1 MDSHFPYWPPHQPP
15 VFSFDHQHN
24 KGHVP
29 HYAQAGQRQVA
40 IIKPSQR
47 QPAPRPDL
55 SMANPDRAGHGW
67 HQRFQLSLRNTSS
80 LQPRGYYLQQDNTPL
95 INEGFKSLRQ
105 NPHQAISIAEG
116 ILAQGDNLSLPDT
129 QKANLIKVRA
139 LFQLGRFDD
148 CQKIF
153 ETLAQGQT
161 RLNNG
166 LRMAKGRLLQAT
178 FRLTE
183 ALPIFQDLYHHST
196 NEKEIKVNGLALGR
210 QYQYMGQPQEAL
222 TIFKTLRTDRSGHE
236 GTPCN
241 DREIEMALGRQ
252 YQYMGQHQE
261 ALTIFKKLRTD
272 RSGHEG
278 TPCND
283 KDIELT
289 LGRQYQYM
297 GQPQEALTIF
307 KKLRTDRSGHEGTP
321 CNDKDIELTLGRQYQ
336 DMGQH
341 QEALTIFKKLCSDRS
356 GHEGTPCNDKD
367 IELTLGR
374 QYQYMGQ
381 HQEAL
386 TIFKTLRADRS
397 GHEGTPCNDKDIEL
411 SLGRQYQ
418 DMGQHQEALA
428 IFKQL
433 RTDRSGHE
441 GTPCNDKD
449 IELTLGRQYQYMGQ
463 HQEALTIFKKLRT
476 DRSGHEGTP
485 CNDKEVELALGRQY
499 QYMGQHQE
507 ALTIFKKLHTDR
519 SGYEGTPCNDKEV
532 ELALGRQYQD
542 MGQPQEALTIFKTLR
557 TDRSGHEGTPC
568 NDKEVELALGDI
580 YVDLMNWLKFDQMQ
594 LDDKGFAGPE
604 VDLCISIRYFKECI
618 SSCQDK
624 DISGLLTKA
633 INHACDAIEKSQH
646 LDASSFSQLGH
657 SVRIA
662 ASLPIGKVPDTF
674 PKNELKKLSSIFFTE
689 ANKLAPNRQDR
700 LKNEAWRNRERDF
713 LARLS
718 SG

>member
-1 MDSHFPYWPPHQPP
+1 MDSYFPYGTPHQPK
-15 VFSFDHQHN
+15 VSSFDHQHVE
-24 KGHVP
+24 GRRP
-29 HYAQAGQRQVA
+29 HYSQADHRQVGF
-40 IIKPSQR
+40 IQHSQG
-47 QPAPRPDL
+47 QPAPRLDL
-55 SMANPDRAGHGW
+55 SMASHDPAGHGL
-67 HQRFQLSLRNTSS
+67 HQRFQVLSLRNTSN
-80 LQPRGYYLQQDNTPL
+80 LQPRGCYLQRGNTQL

-105 NPHQAISIAEG
+105 NPQQAINIAEE

-129 QKANLIKVRA
+129 QRAYLIKVRA
-139 LFQLGRFDD
+139 LFQLGCFDD

-153 ETLAQGQT
+153 ETLEQSQT
-161 RLNNG
+161 PLNNG
-166 LRMAKGRLLQAT
+166 LRMAKGRLLQAR

-183 ALPIFQDLYHHST
+183 ALLIFQDLYNRST
-196 NEKEIKVNGLALGR
+196 NEKEVKVNGLALGR
-210 QYQYMGQPQEAL
+210 QYQ
-222 TIFKTLRTDRSGHE
+222 D
-236 GTPCN
+236 
-241 DREIEMALGRQ
+241 
-252 YQYMGQHQE
+252 MGQH
-261 ALTIFKKLRTD
+261 
-272 RSGHEG
+272 
-278 TPCND
+278 
-283 KDIELT
+283 
-289 LGRQYQYM
+289 
-297 GQPQEALTIF
+297 QEALTIF

-341 QEALTIFKKLCSDRS
+341 QEALTTFKK
-356 GHEGTPCNDKD
+356 
-367 IELTLGR
+367 
-374 QYQYMGQ
+374 
-381 HQEAL
+381 
-386 TIFKTLRADRS
+386 
-397 GHEGTPCNDKDIEL
+397 
-411 SLGRQYQ
+411 
-418 DMGQHQEALA
+418 
-428 IFKQL
+428 L

-441 GTPCNDKD
+441 GTPCNDKY
-449 IELTLGRQYQYMGQ
+449 IELTLGRQYQDMGQHQEALTTFKKLRTDRSGHEGTPCNDKEVELALGRQYQYMGQ

-499 QYMGQHQE
+499 QDMGQHQE
-507 ALTIFKKLHTDR
+507 ALTIFKKLRTDR
-519 SGYEGTPCNDKEV
+519 SGHEGTPCNDKEV

-542 MGQPQEALTIFKTLR
+542 MGQHQEALTIFKKLRTDRSWHEGTPCNDKEVELALGRQYQYMGQHQEALTIFKKLR

-604 VDLCISIRYFKECI
+604 VDLCISIRYFEECI

-624 DISGLLTKA
+624 EISGLLTKA

-662 ASLPIGKVPDTF
+662 ASLPIGKAPDTF
-674 PKNELKKLSSIFFTE
+674 PKDELNKLSSIFFTE

-700 LKNEAWRNRERDF
+700 LKNEDWRSRERDF